1 MQKAKALATWTQFS
15 AETVWK
21 EENKQ
26 RTLSRKS
33 RRRVRVVRNPKID
46 LMTKQMLSE
55 AYADASRD
63 EATASAA
70 ATASRRV
77 TDKVKAEMRAA
88 QETHFNKVTDDMHVP
103 KTDCYMMEGAA
114 NANDDASASQIPT
127 ATVTTVSFKRNQDK
141 DKDGRPIMDSLRSN
155 SWTHQRQIQTER
167 YSPRAI

>member
-1 MQKAKALATWTQFS
+1 
-15 AETVWK
+15 
-21 EENKQ
+21 
-26 RTLSRKS
+26 
-33 RRRVRVVRNPKID
+33 
-46 LMTKQMLSE
+46 MLSE

-141 DKDGRPIMDSLRSN
+141 DKDGWSPNHGFAQEQLMDSPTTDPN
-155 SWTHQRQIQTER
+155 
-167 YSPRAI
+167 